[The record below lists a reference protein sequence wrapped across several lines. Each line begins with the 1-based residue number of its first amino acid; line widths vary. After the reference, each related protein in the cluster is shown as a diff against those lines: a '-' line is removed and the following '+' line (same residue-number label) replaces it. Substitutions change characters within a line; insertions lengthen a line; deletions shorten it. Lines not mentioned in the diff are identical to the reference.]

1 MIIEAEAT
9 TVVSNISVGKE
20 IQMGITAT
28 GMARL
33 MANLTNMYNDPKLA
47 VIREYFANALDSH
60 VRAGQTVPVEVSLPT
75 SYNKMYIVQDFG
87 TGMSLDDIE
96 NIYSQYGES
105 TKGNTNDEIGAFGL
119 GAKSALAIANQFT
132 LVTIKD
138 GVKATVLIRKSGNGS
153 GIPTMSIVSAIETDE
168 ANGVTVSIPVDD
180 VYSFVN
186 KAREFFRFVDPDLVL
201 VDGYAPK
208 SVFSSATRIET
219 ELDDVEIYAEMD
231 YTYGQSYVV
240 MGQVA
245 YALTTA
251 NIEESAERLGIQAS
265 YELRNM
271 PVYFRIPIGSVNLT
285 PNREGLLYDDKTN
298 AMFDSLVSA
307 YMETIQKTA
316 QEEVDAI
323 DDRFEVQDV
332 VTRWEN
338 RLGVTLQW
346 RGEDVPKEIRTA
358 TSSSTIKR
366 TWNTSS
372 HGNTH
377 VVRLGNGYRK
387 IIVTGQPFDKY
398 KRASNYITDY
408 LSMIGINENVTFYF
422 RETLD
427 ELDTPW
433 ITEHPE
439 ITFEDFNDM
448 IQRVKDH
455 RKAERAAARA
465 ALPKEKRDR
474 AAKLEYPVLDID
486 EDKISLVPY
495 DEIPADSYYI
505 AAEELKDHGRF
516 RSAFEGKPY
525 GHTGFSK
532 SLELLVGEGSSV
544 VFISKGRSLDSFLT
558 RTRNIEGLKNLRS
571 TAPEIQQRVN
581 DLLTEDVLR
590 PRGRRLNYSTNRRI
604 AGFDEVWRNQIL
616 DEELRELVADTK
628 PELEEARTEAIN
640 LLRAMN
646 VFDFMGVEIK
656 APEWVP
662 ISNEKDYGKVYPL
675 IDAMY
680 NSYFDQTQQE
690 HLVMYMN
697 MIYEAQLTLVDA

>member
-9 TVVSNISVGKE
+9 TVVSNISIGKE

-47 VIREYFANALDSH
+47 VVREYFANALDSH
-60 VRAGQTVPVEVSLPT
+60 VRAGQTLPVEVSLP
-75 SYNKMYIVQDFG
+75 SFYNKMYVVQDFG

-96 NIYSQYGES
+96 NVYSQYGES
-105 TKGNTNDEIGAFGL
+105 TKGDTNDEIGAFGL

-153 GIPTMSIVSAIETDE
+153 GIPTMSIVSAIDTDE
-168 ANGVTVSIPVDD
+168 PNGVTVSIPVDD
-180 VYSFVN
+180 EYSFN
-186 KAREFFRFVDPDLVL
+186 SKAREFFRFVDPSLVL
-201 VDGYAPK
+201 VDGYAPT
-208 SVFSSATRIET
+208 SVFDNATPIET
-219 ELDDVEIYAEMD
+219 ELDDVEIYVEMD
-231 YTYGQSYVV
+231 RTYGQSYVV

-251 NIEESAERLGIQAS
+251 NIEESAQRLGIQAS

-298 AMFDSLVSA
+298 AMFDSLVKA
-307 YMETIQKTA
+307 YMDTIQKTA
-316 QEEVDAI
+316 QEEIDAT
-323 DDRFEVQDV
+323 DDRFEVQSV
-332 VTRWEN
+332 VARWES
-338 RLGVTLQW
+338 RLGTKLQW
-346 RGEDVPKEIRTA
+346 RGEDVPEQIRTA

-366 TWNTSS
+366 SWTTSS

-377 VVRLGNGYRK
+377 SVKLVNGYRK

-408 LSMIGINENVTFYF
+408 LSMMGINDSLTFFF
-422 RETLD
+422 REALD

-433 ITEHPE
+433 ITEHPD
-439 ITFEDFNDM
+439 ISFEDFNDM
-448 IQRVKDH
+448 IQRVKDY
-455 RKAERAAARA
+455 RKAQRAAARA
-465 ALPKEKRDR
+465 ALPKEKQER

-505 AAEELKDHGRF
+505 SAEELKDHGSF
-516 RSAFEGKPY
+516 WTAFDGKPY
-525 GHTGFSK
+525 GHSNV
-532 SLELLVGEGSSV
+532 SAAIALLVGEGSSV
-544 VFISKGRSLDSFLT
+544 VFISKGRSLESFLT
-558 RTRNIEGLKNLRS
+558 RTRKIEGLKNLK
-571 TAPEIQQRVN
+571 TLAPDIQTRVN
-581 DLLTEDVLR
+581 NLLTEEVLR
-590 PRGRRLNYSTNRRI
+590 PRGRRLIYTTNRRI
-604 AGFDEVWRNQIL
+604 AGFDEKWRNQIL
-616 DEELRELVADTK
+616 DEELRELVSEAK
-628 PELEEARTEAIN
+628 PELEEARIEAMN

-646 VFDFMGVEIK
+646 VFGFKGVDIT
-656 APEWVP
+656 APDWMP
-662 ISNEKDYGKVYPL
+662 TSNEKDYGLVYPL
-675 IDAMY
+675 IGSMY